1 MHASVTQIPRRGFA
15 RGAVVRK
22 KEGGPNM
29 LVVRQLDQMTACF
42 LIESDQPGAVCIGQF
57 ATFDLEQIVPPWTQE

>member
-1 MHASVTQIPRRGFA
+1 MRGSVTQIPRRGFA
-15 RGAVVRK
+15 RGAVVRE

-42 LIESDQPGAVCIGQF
+42 LIETGIG
-57 ATFDLEQIVPPWTQE
+57 VHW

>member
-1 MHASVTQIPRRGFA
+1 MRGSVTQIPRRGFA
-15 RGAVVRK
+15 RGAVVRE

-42 LIESDQPGAVCIGQF
+42 LIETGIGVHWPIRHF
-57 ATFDLEQIVPPWTQE
+57 RP